1 MIKIKA
7 VVSYLYDI
15 DNLKDILLKNN
26 KDKNGQFR
34 LPENGDYLGFTVND
48 VQTITIASNYRQNE
62 YLISE
67 FKGELNII
75 SLADKESKD
84 YVKVNI
90 GDRIYKF
97 GIPQLNTFLK
107 TDINIKVYTQM
118 WRLQDMINEILFDN
132 LIRIDYH

>member
-1 MIKIKA
+1 MIKIKS
-7 VVSYLYDI
+7 VTSYLYDI

-34 LPENGDYLGFTVND
+34 LPENGDYFGFTVND
-48 VQTITIASNYRQNE
+48 VQTITMDSNYRQNE

-75 SLADKESKD
+75 SLENNKSKD
-84 YVKVNI
+84 YIKVDIDNK
-90 GDRIYKF
+90 IYKF
-97 GIPQLNTFLK
+97 GIPQLNAFLK

-118 WRLQDMINEILFDN
+118 WRLQDMINEALFN
-132 LIRIDYH
+132 NIVRIDY